1 MKLIIEISESRR
13 SEKEKKLYGKVSI
26 HNCLATRGHSSGPSQ
41 MQDATE
47 DLRSWD
53 NSFSQALEVARLTE
67 LSRKI
72 DKLVEEY
79 YDSEADK
86 FSIFK
91 KTE

>member
-1 MKLIIEISESRR
+1 MKLIIEIVESRR
-13 SEKEKKLYGKVSI
+13 SEKEKGNYGKVSI
-26 HNCLATRGHSSGPSQ
+26 HNCLATRGYSSGPSQ

-47 DLRSWD
+47 DLRSQD

-67 LSRKI
+67 LSRRI
-72 DKLVEEY
+72 DKLVEEF

-91 KTE
+91 KSE